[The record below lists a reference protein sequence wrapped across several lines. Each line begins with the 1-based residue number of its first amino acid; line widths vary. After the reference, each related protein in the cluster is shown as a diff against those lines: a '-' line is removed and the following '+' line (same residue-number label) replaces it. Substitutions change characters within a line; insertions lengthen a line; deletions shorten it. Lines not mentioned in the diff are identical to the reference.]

1 MPRVL
6 QSLFYLLR
14 FDREDICEPGS
25 NKLDFKLAKKMINDN
40 MFKAMA
46 NYNPFGPNRQ
56 DFKEYQ
62 KMQFLKKNVD
72 SVEEEKVEEYDLVTT
87 KLFKWV

>member
-14 FDREDICEPGS
+14 YDREEVCDAGT
-25 NKLDFKLAKKMINDN
+25 NKLDFKKAKKLINDN

-46 NYNPFGPNRQ
+46 NFNPFGPNR
-56 DFKEYQ
+56 
-62 KMQFLKKNVD
+62 
-72 SVEEEKVEEYDLVTT
+72 
-87 KLFKWV
+87 